1 MGRVLFEVPFD
12 VCMGEGSQI
21 LIGQGVVAV

>member
-12 VCMGEGSQI
+12 VRMGEGSQI